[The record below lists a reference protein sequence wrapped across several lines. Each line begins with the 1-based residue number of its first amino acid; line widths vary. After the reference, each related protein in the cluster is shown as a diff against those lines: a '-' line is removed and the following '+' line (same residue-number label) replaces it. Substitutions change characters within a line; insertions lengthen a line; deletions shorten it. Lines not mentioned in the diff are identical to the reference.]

1 VIAFPEPSGA
11 ACGGESVNA
20 GRSSLCDI
28 LAAAHGLRRGF
39 RPWGHPAN
47 LRDPGLGIGRDRRG
61 FGGVSGQ
68 GGAHFVLCDG
78 SVRLV
83 SDKTDLS
90 VLRAMSRPN
99 DGTSSR

>member
-1 VIAFPEPSGA
+1 
-11 ACGGESVNA
+11 
-20 GRSSLCDI
+20 
-28 LAAAHGLRRGF
+28 
-39 RPWGHPAN
+39 
-47 LRDPGLGIGRDRRG
+47 
-61 FGGVSGQ
+61 VSGQ